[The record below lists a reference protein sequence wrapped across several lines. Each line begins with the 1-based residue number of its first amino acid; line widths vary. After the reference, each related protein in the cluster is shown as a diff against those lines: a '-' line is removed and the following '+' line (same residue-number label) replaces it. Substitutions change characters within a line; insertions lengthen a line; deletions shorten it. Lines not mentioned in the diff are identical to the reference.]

1 MSDQQGYRTHD
12 PAAQATSPTYQW
24 GRQDG
29 RGDARRIAEGH
40 EPAGMDDEL
49 AAGFMYRQGYSD
61 GLNGH

>member
-1 MSDQQGYRTHD
+1 MSEQGYRTHD
-12 PAAQATSPTYQW
+12 PAAQAKSPTYQW

-29 RGDARRIAEGH
+29 AGDARRIAEGL

-49 AAGFMYRQGYSD
+49 AGGFMYRQGYSD